1 MNPIIRSVIGHTISL
16 QYSSL
21 YLVIFL
27 QVTMKKQTHSILALA
42 LVFGLIFHGTSI
54 FFTLESTYDAL
65 VHLFFAE
72 HYSKDWFEPWD
83 YRWYTGFTVH
93 GYPPLV
99 HQSMALLSYI
109 GGLKFGLFSM
119 SLIIIS
125 LFITGTYRFAYVIT
139 GSKKI
144 AGYTALLGVFSSMFL
159 ETLHLF
165 GQLPS
170 LMGISV
176 LMHAM
181 PEIYNWIKLGKVRF
195 LISSFSLI
203 ALTVTSHHVTP
214 IFGMVFFIFPLIG
227 MVIMDAAKDRVKQNQ
242 KVTFKVFLKE
252 LFKHL
257 KRIITFGAGSLF
269 PHRFYR
275 HSRSHRFSYRFQNH
289 SFPLWSEFGVS
300 LFH

>member
-1 MNPIIRSVIGHTISL
+1 
-16 QYSSL
+16 
-21 YLVIFL
+21 
-27 QVTMKKQTHSILALA
+27 MKKQTHSILALA

-125 LFITGTYRFAYVIT
+125 LFITGTYRFAFVIT

-144 AGYTALLGVFSSMFL
+144 AGYTALLGVFPISIMRLFFSTDGGNFPFASLPLLPFCQFGGTSGKNRMIWAKSGWPYQY
-159 ETLHLF
+159 LH
-165 GQLPS
+165 G
-170 LMGISV
+170 
-176 LMHAM
+176 
-181 PEIYNWIKLGKVRF
+181 
-195 LISSFSLI
+195 
-203 ALTVTSHHVTP
+203 
-214 IFGMVFFIFPLIG
+214 
-227 MVIMDAAKDRVKQNQ
+227 
-242 KVTFKVFLKE
+242 VFLV
-252 LFKHL
+252 
-257 KRIITFGAGSLF
+257 
-269 PHRFYR
+269 P
-275 HSRSHRFSYRFQNH
+275 SRCT
-289 SFPLWSEFGVS
+289 L
-300 LFH
+300 